1 MLGQKRDEEDPI
13 AAKMY
18 LLNKIK
24 SNMGKPG
31 TRNSSRA
38 GNRTQ
43 ASTANKD

>member
-1 MLGQKRDEEDPI
+1 MLGQKRDEAGPI
-13 AAKMY
+13 AEKVY

-31 TRNSSRA
+31 TRNSRA
-38 GNRTQ
+38 GNRTR

>member
-1 MLGQKRDEEDPI
+1 MLGQKRDEADPI
-13 AAKMY
+13 AEKVY

-31 TRNSSRA
+31 TQNSSRA
-38 GNRTQ
+38 GNRTR